1 MCSECERLSQMMRAA
16 GAAAAHL
23 HTKMKT
29 RTVNE
34 FEIMLVLEDIA
45 TKMSKEA
52 RRHSSMPPRNR
63 KRVSYPP
70 KR

>member
-1 MCSECERLSQMMRAA
+1 MCDECEHMAQMMRSA

-23 HTKMKT
+23 HAKMKA
-29 RTVNE
+29 RVVDE
-34 FEIMLVLEDIA
+34 FEIMLVLDQIA
-45 TKMSKEA
+45 TSLSKEA
-52 RRHSSMPPRNR
+52 RRHSSMPPRER